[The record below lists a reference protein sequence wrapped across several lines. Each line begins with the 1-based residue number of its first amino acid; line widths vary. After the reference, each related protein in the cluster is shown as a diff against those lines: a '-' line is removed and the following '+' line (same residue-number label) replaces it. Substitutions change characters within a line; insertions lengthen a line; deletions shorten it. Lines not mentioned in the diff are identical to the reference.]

1 MKKLFFHV
9 FSCEARVAPA
19 HRSYEPGARM
29 LLLVWVR
36 EADEEAAYHRAMAV
50 TAEQMYVDVQVREIK
65 HVDASENTFQGN
77 LAAAFQQMLE
87 VGWSVIAYPEPASVR
102 H

>member
-1 MKKLFFHV
+1 MKKLYFHV

-19 HRSYEPGARM
+19 HRQFQPGSRM

-36 EADEEAAYHRAMAV
+36 EADEEQAHARAMAV
-50 TAEQMYVDVQVREIK
+50 AADQQYVDVRVREVK
-65 HVDASENTFQGN
+65 HVDASENQFQGN

-87 VGWSVIAYPEPASVR
+87 VGWSVIAYPEPASSR

>member
-19 HRSYEPGARM
+19 HRQYQPGSRM
-29 LLLVWVR
+29 LLLLWIR
-36 EADEEAAYHRAMAV
+36 EADEEAAYRRAMAV
-50 TAEQMYVDVQVREIK
+50 AADQFYVDVQVREVK
-65 HVDASENTFQGN
+65 HVDAAENTFQGN

>member
-1 MKKLFFHV
+1 MKKLYFHV

-19 HRSYEPGARM
+19 HRQYQPGSRM
-29 LLLVWVR
+29 LLLLWIR
-36 EADEEAAYHRAMAV
+36 EADEELAYQRAMAV
-50 TAEQMYVDVQVREIK
+50 AAEHLYVDVEVREVK
-65 HVDASENTFQGN
+65 HVDASENQFQGN

-87 VGWSVIAYPEPASVR
+87 VGWSVMAYPEPTASR